1 MSIEIY
7 KVKDK
12 SEKHYTNKGE
22 MFDLPMRLL
31 IVGKSFLSGKTNLLT
46 NLLLQDDSR
55 LYKDNF
61 KGENIYVF
69 SGSLGTD
76 KKLKTII
83 SQLDIPESNLF
94 SEFDDDTLE
103 ALLDITKENYHEALD
118 EGEKPEHTLF
128 ILDDMSFGGSL
139 KKKQYG
145 AIAKLFCNGRHY
157 LASVI
162 LTSQKYT
169 DILTTCR
176 ENASGVILFKCSD
189 KQLDTIAEDHNFLTG
204 GKKQFKTMFR
214 EATKE
219 PHSFMVVNYSNPPE
233 KLYMNKNFKA
243 IGPCGKVKGEDCN
256 CT

>member
-12 SEKHYTNKGE
+12 SEKNYVAKGD

-61 KGENIYVF
+61 KGENIYIF

-83 SQLDIPESNLF
+83 RQLDIPESNLF
-94 SEFDDDTLE
+94 NEFDEDTLE
-103 ALLDITKENYHEALD
+103 ALLDITKDNYDESME
-118 EGEKPEHTLF
+118 EGEKPEMNLF
-128 ILDDMSFGGSL
+128 ILDDLSYGGHL
-139 KKKQYG
+139 KKHKNG
-145 AIAKLFCNGRHY
+145 AIAKLFCNGRHF

-169 DILTTCR
+169 DILPTCR

-189 KQLDTIAEDHNFLTG
+189 RQLDTISEDHNYLTQ
-204 GKKQFKTMFR
+204 GKKQFKIMFR
-214 EATKE
+214 EATTE
-219 PHSFMVVNYSNPPE
+219 PHAFLVVNYSNPPE
-233 KLYMNKNFKA
+233 IIALY
-243 IGPCGKVKGEDCN
+243 E
-256 CT
+256 